1 VWICAFMAVGVKHQC
16 TVGEVATT
24 HEAEIRAVI
33 NELSVAAAKV
43 RRDHLFKPGTS
54 YFTLDACLLVRRKR
68 RFLSRAGSKI
78 G

>member
-1 VWICAFMAVGVKHQC
+1 MAVGVKHQC

-33 NELSVAAAKV
+33 NELTAAAAKV
-43 RRDHLFKPGTS
+43 TQQRLSPFLPPPYITLRLSFYCMSHLRKPR
-54 YFTLDACLLVRRKR
+54 CR
-68 RFLSRAGSKI
+68 SRVGSKI

>member
-1 VWICAFMAVGVKHQC
+1 MAVGVKHQC

-33 NELSVAAAKV
+33 NELTAAAAKV
-43 RRDHLFKPGTS
+43 TQQRLSP
-54 YFTLDACLLVRRKR
+54 
-68 RFLSRAGSKI
+68 FLSPPYITLRLSSYCMSHFRKPRCRSRVGSKI